1 MAASSFVHVDSS
13 TTTSIGPSLLGPI
26 LLIYIYCN
34 KFTFTNSHLH
44 TTLAWYTHYMLY
56 FDRVSKEYENGNKVL
71 DSISLTIN
79 QGELVSIVGH
89 SGAGKTTLVKLLL
102 AEEHPTEGTVSFNS
116 DNVSDLR
123 GKDMTNYRRKI
134 GVVFQDF
141 RLIPNKTAYENV
153 AFAMEA
159 AGKHDDDI
167 KEDVPH
173 VLDLVDLK
181 SKMHHFPHQLSGG
194 EQQRVAIARAIIN
207 RPEIIIAD
215 EPTGNLD
222 PLNTYDIVQILK
234 KINDLGTTVILTT
247 HNKGIVDNLGR
258 RVITMEDGRV
268 TRDQKS
274 GKFTL

>member
-1 MAASSFVHVDSS
+1 METRAFFFNIHNIDYS
-13 TTTSIGPSLLGPI
+13 T
-26 LLIYIYCN
+26 C
-34 KFTFTNSHLH
+34 
-44 TTLAWYTHYMLY
+44 YTQVMLY
-56 FDRVSKEYENGNKVL
+56 FDRVSKEYEDGNRVL
-71 DSISLTIN
+71 DSVSLTIH

-89 SGAGKTTLVKLLL
+89 SGAGKTTLIKLLL
-102 AEEHPTEGTVSFNS
+102 AEEHPTEGVVSFNS
-116 DNVSDLR
+116 DNIHELR
-123 GKDMTNYRRKI
+123 GSDITNYRRKV

-167 KEDVPH
+167 REDVPH

-181 SKMHHFPHQLSGG
+181 NKMNHFPHQLSGG

-234 KINDLGTTVILTT
+234 KINDLGTTVVLTT

-258 RVITMEDGRV
+258 RVITMEDGRI

-274 GKFTL
+274 GKFTM